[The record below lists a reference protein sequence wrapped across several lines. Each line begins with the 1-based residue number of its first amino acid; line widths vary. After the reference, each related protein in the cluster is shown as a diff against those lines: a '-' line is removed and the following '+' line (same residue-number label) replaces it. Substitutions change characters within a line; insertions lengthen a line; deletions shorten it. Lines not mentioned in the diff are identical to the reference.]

1 MSRPDIIRGF
11 YVSEDLLDRIRA
23 FLVEH
28 HDIVDGPAGTEY
40 AVRPNLAMS
49 LTNELDEEMGVRK

>member
-1 MSRPDIIRGF
+1 VTDKPYYPIST
-11 YVSEDLLDRIRA
+11 ELLEAIRA
-23 FLVEH
+23 FLVDH

-49 LTNELDEEMGVRK
+49 LTNELDEEMGIKP